1 MNEFQ
6 IETDIRIDDDI
17 KTIFVCLRC
26 IEGVCA
32 SVINKIK
39 EEYGDDDE
47 DQLCLIMIKV
57 TIEEE
62 KETGAKAEK
71 RIIMTD
77 FYNNVTKYGRG
88 LTHLSEKLK
97 GGARAVLCMLLKK
110 AINAGLIN
118 ENDFVLL
125 EASGDLEDENE
136 EELPMENLVNYYK
149 MLGFVVSRP
158 KTYKRQLD
166 NMAVYM
172 HGQVSDLLDKCTS
185 VRVSPELQSVID
197 RM

>member
-6 IETDIRIDDDI
+6 IETDIRTSGNK
-17 KTIFVCLRC
+17 KTVFVCLRC

-32 SVINKIK
+32 SVIDKIK
-39 EEYGDDDE
+39 EEYGDDEE

-57 TIEEE
+57 EINQRNR
-62 KETGAKAEK
+62 

-88 LTHLSEKLK
+88 LSHLSEKLK
-97 GGARAVLCMLLKK
+97 GGARAILCMLLKK
-110 AINAGLIN
+110 AVNEGLIKMD
-118 ENDFVLL
+118 DFVLL
-125 EASGDLEDENE
+125 EASGDLEDEE
-136 EELPMENLVNYYK
+136 GEELPMENLVNYYN
-149 MLGFVVSRP
+149 MLGFEVSTP
-158 KTYKRQLD
+158 ETYEQQLE

-172 HGQVSDLLDKCTS
+172 HGQVSNLLDRCTS
-185 VRVSPELQSVID
+185 VRVSPELQSIID

>member
-6 IETDIRIDDDI
+6 IETDIRTSKNK
-17 KTIFVCLRC
+17 KTVFVCLRC

-32 SVINKIK
+32 SIIDKIK
-39 EEYGDDDE
+39 EEYDE
-47 DQLCLIMIKV
+47 EEHLCLIMIKV
-57 TIEEE
+57 TIENE
-62 KETGAKAEK
+62 KAGGKSDKAQK

-88 LTHLSEKLK
+88 LSHLSQKLK
-97 GGARAVLCMLLKK
+97 GGARALLCMLLKK
-110 AINAGLIN
+110 AVNTGLIDT
-118 ENDFVLL
+118 NDFVLL

-136 EELPMENLVNYYK
+136 EQLPMENLVNYYK
-149 MLGFVVSRP
+149 MLGFEVSTP
-158 KTYKRQLD
+158 ESYEDQLD

-172 HGQVSDLLDKCTS
+172 HGQVSDLLDRCTS

>member
-6 IETDIRIDDDI
+6 IETDIRIEDDI
-17 KTIFVCLRC
+17 KTVFVCLRC

-32 SVINKIK
+32 SVIDKIK

-47 DQLCLIMIKV
+47 EQLCLIMIKV
-57 TIEEE
+57 QIEEG
-62 KETGAKAEK
+62 KNR

-88 LTHLSEKLK
+88 LSHLSEKLK
-97 GGARAVLCMLLKK
+97 GGARAILCMLLYK
-110 AINAGLIN
+110 AVNAGLIN
-118 ENDFVLL
+118 TNDFVLL
-125 EASGDLEDENE
+125 EASGELEDENE
-136 EELPMENLVNYYK
+136 EKLSMEKLVDYYK
-149 MLGFVVSRP
+149 MLGFEVSKP
-158 KTYKRQLD
+158 KTYKQQLE

-172 HGQVSDLLDKCTS
+172 HGKVSTLLDKCTS
-185 VRVSPELQSVID
+185 IRVSPELQSIIN

>member
-6 IETDIRIDDDI
+6 IETDIRTSKNK
-17 KTIFVCLRC
+17 KTVFVCLRC

-32 SVINKIK
+32 SVIDKIK
-39 EEYGDDDE
+39 EEYGDDEE

-57 TIEEE
+57 TI
-62 KETGAKAEK
+62 ETGAKAEK

-88 LTHLSEKLK
+88 LSHLSEKLK

-110 AINAGLIN
+110 AVNAGLLTM
-118 ENDFVLL
+118 NDFVLL
-125 EASGDLEDENE
+125 EASGDLEDESG

-149 MLGFVVSRP
+149 MLGFQVSNP
-158 KTYKRQLD
+158 DTYEEQLD

-172 HGQVSDLLDKCTS
+172 HGRVSYLLDRCTS

>member
-6 IETDIRIDDDI
+6 IETDIRIEDDI

-57 TIEEE
+57 EIEEGE
-62 KETGAKAEK
+62 DK
-71 RIIMTD
+71 RIVMTD

-88 LTHLSEKLK
+88 LSHLSEKLK

-125 EASGDLEDENE
+125 EASGDLEDKSGEQ
-136 EELPMENLVNYYK
+136 LPMENLVNYYK

-158 KTYKRQLD
+158 KTYKKQLD

-172 HGQVSDLLDKCTS
+172 HGKVSDLLDKCTS

>member
-6 IETDIRIDDDI
+6 IETDIRIEDDI
-17 KTIFVCLRC
+17 KTVFVCLRC

-32 SVINKIK
+32 SIIDKIK
-39 EEYGDDDE
+39 EEYGDDEE

-57 TIEEE
+57 KIEEG
-62 KETGAKAEK
+62 KNS

-88 LTHLSEKLK
+88 LSHLSKKLK
-97 GGARAVLCMLLKK
+97 GGARAILCMLLKK
-110 AINAGLIN
+110 AVNVGLIRMD
-118 ENDFVLL
+118 DFVLL
-125 EASGDLEDENE
+125 EASGELEDENE
-136 EELPMENLVNYYK
+136 EQLSMERLVEYYE

-158 KTYKRQLD
+158 KTYKQQLE

-172 HGQVSDLLDKCTS
+172 HGQVSNLLEKCTNI
-185 VRVSPELQSVID
+185 RVSPELQSVID

>member
-6 IETDIRIDDDI
+6 IETDIRIEDDI
-17 KTIFVCLRC
+17 KTVFVCLRC

-32 SVINKIK
+32 SVIDKIK
-39 EEYGDDDE
+39 EEYGDDEE

-57 TIEEE
+57 TIEE
-62 KETGAKAEK
+62 GSQK

-97 GGARAVLCMLLKK
+97 GGARAILCMLLKK
-110 AINAGLIN
+110 AVNAGLIN
-118 ENDFVLL
+118 INDFVLL

-136 EELPMENLVNYYK
+136 EELPMEKLVNYYK
-149 MLGFVVSRP
+149 MLGFVVSSP
-158 KTYKRQLD
+158 KTYKKQLD

-172 HGQVSDLLDKCTS
+172 HGKVSDLLDKCTS
-185 VRVSPELQSVID
+185 VRVSRELQSIID

>member
-6 IETDIRIDDDI
+6 IETDIRTSGNK
-17 KTIFVCLRC
+17 KTVFVCLRC

-32 SVINKIK
+32 SVIDKIK
-39 EEYGDDDE
+39 EEYGDDEE

-57 TIEEE
+57 EINQ
-62 KETGAKAEK
+62 KNR

-88 LTHLSEKLK
+88 LSHLSEKLK
-97 GGARAVLCMLLKK
+97 GGARAILCMLLKK
-110 AINAGLIN
+110 AISVGLIKMD
-118 ENDFVLL
+118 DFVLL
-125 EASGDLEDENE
+125 EASGDLEDEE
-136 EELPMENLVNYYK
+136 GELPMENLVNYYN
-149 MLGFVVSRP
+149 MLGFEVSTP
-158 KTYKRQLD
+158 ETYEQQLE

-172 HGQVSDLLDKCTS
+172 HGKVSNLLDRCTS
-185 VRVSPELQSVID
+185 VRVSPELQSIID

>member
-6 IETDIRIDDDI
+6 IETDIRTSGNK
-17 KTIFVCLRC
+17 KTVFVCLRC

-32 SVINKIK
+32 SVIDKIK
-39 EEYGDDDE
+39 EEYGDDEE

-57 TIEEE
+57 EINQRNR
-62 KETGAKAEK
+62 

-88 LTHLSEKLK
+88 LSHLSEKLK
-97 GGARAVLCMLLKK
+97 GGARAILCMLLKK
-110 AINAGLIN
+110 AISVGLIKM
-118 ENDFVLL
+118 NDYVLL
-125 EASGDLEDENE
+125 EASGDLEDEE
-136 EELPMENLVNYYK
+136 GEELPMENLVNYYN
-149 MLGFVVSRP
+149 MLGFEVSTP
-158 KTYKRQLD
+158 ETYEQQLE

-172 HGQVSDLLDKCTS
+172 HGKVSSLLDRCTS
-185 VRVSPELQSVID
+185 VRVSPELQSIID

>member
-6 IETDIRIDDDI
+6 IETDIRTSGNK
-17 KTIFVCLRC
+17 KTVFVCLRC

-32 SVINKIK
+32 SVIDKIR
-39 EEYGDDDE
+39 EEYGDDEE

-57 TIEEE
+57 EINQ
-62 KETGAKAEK
+62 KNR

-88 LTHLSEKLK
+88 LSHLSEKLK
-97 GGARAVLCMLLKK
+97 GGARAILCMLLKK
-110 AINAGLIN
+110 AISVDLIKM
-118 ENDFVLL
+118 NDYVLL
-125 EASGDLEDENE
+125 EASGDLEDEE
-136 EELPMENLVNYYK
+136 GEELPMENLVNYYN
-149 MLGFVVSRP
+149 MLGFEVSTP
-158 KTYKRQLD
+158 ETYEQQLE

-172 HGQVSDLLDKCTS
+172 HGKVSSLLDRCTS
-185 VRVSPELQSVID
+185 VRVSPELQSIID

>member
-6 IETDIRIDDDI
+6 IETDIRIEDDI

-57 TIEEE
+57 TIEEGT
-62 KETGAKAEK
+62 KK

-97 GGARAVLCMLLKK
+97 GGARAILCMLLKK

-125 EASGDLEDENE
+125 EASGDLEDEND

-149 MLGFVVSRP
+149 MLGFVVSKP
-158 KTYKRQLD
+158 KTYKQQLD

-197 RM
+197 RI

>member
-6 IETDIRIDDDI
+6 IETDIRIEDGI
-17 KTIFVCLRC
+17 KTVFVCLRC

-57 TIEEE
+57 EIEEGE
-62 KETGAKAEK
+62 EK
-71 RIIMTD
+71 RIVMTD

-88 LTHLSEKLK
+88 LSHLSEKLK

-125 EASGDLEDENE
+125 EASGDLEDESGE
-136 EELPMENLVNYYK
+136 QLPMENLVNYYK

-172 HGQVSDLLDKCTS
+172 HGKVSDLLDKCTS

>member
-6 IETDIRIDDDI
+6 IETDIRTSKHK
-17 KTIFVCLRC
+17 KTVFVCLRC

-32 SVINKIK
+32 SIIDKIK
-39 EEYGDDDE
+39 EEYGDDEE

-57 TIEEE
+57 EINQ
-62 KETGAKAEK
+62 KNR

-97 GGARAVLCMLLKK
+97 GGARAILCMLLKK
-110 AINAGLIN
+110 AISVGLIKM
-118 ENDFVLL
+118 NDFVLL
-125 EASGDLEDENE
+125 EASGDLEDEE
-136 EELPMENLVNYYK
+136 GEELPMENLVNYYK
-149 MLGFVVSRP
+149 MLGFEVSTP
-158 KTYKRQLD
+158 ATYEQQLE
-166 NMAVYM
+166 NMAVFM
-172 HGQVSDLLDKCTS
+172 HGQVSNLLDRCTS
-185 VRVSPELQSVID
+185 VRVSPELQAIID

>member
-6 IETDIRIDDDI
+6 IETDIRTSKNK
-17 KTIFVCLRC
+17 KTVFVCLRC
-26 IEGVCA
+26 IEGVCM
-32 SVINKIK
+32 SVIDKIK
-39 EEYGDDDE
+39 EEYDEE

-57 TIEEE
+57 EI
-62 KETGAKAEK
+62 ETGKEK

-97 GGARAVLCMLLKK
+97 GGARAILCMLLKK
-110 AINAGLIN
+110 AVNAGLIDI
-118 ENDFVLL
+118 NDFVLL

-136 EELPMENLVNYYK
+136 EEMPMERLVEYYIK
-149 MLGFVVSRP
+149 LGFEVSRP
-158 KTYKRQLD
+158 KTYKQQLE

-172 HGQVSDLLDKCTS
+172 HGKVSNLLEKCTS
-185 VRVSPELQSVID
+185 VSVSPELQSIID

>member
-6 IETDIRIDDDI
+6 IETDIRTSGNK
-17 KTIFVCLRC
+17 KTVFVCLRC

-32 SVINKIK
+32 SVIDKIR
-39 EEYGDDDE
+39 EEYGDDEE

-57 TIEEE
+57 EINQ
-62 KETGAKAEK
+62 KNR

-88 LTHLSEKLK
+88 LSHLSEKLK
-97 GGARAVLCMLLKK
+97 GGARAILCMLLKK
-110 AINAGLIN
+110 AISVGLIKM
-118 ENDFVLL
+118 NDYVLL
-125 EASGDLEDENE
+125 EASGDLEDEE
-136 EELPMENLVNYYK
+136 GEELPMENLVNYYN
-149 MLGFVVSRP
+149 MLGFEVSTP
-158 KTYKRQLD
+158 ETYEQQLE

-172 HGQVSDLLDKCTS
+172 HGKVSSLLDRCTS
-185 VRVSPELQSVID
+185 VRVSPELQSIID

>member
-6 IETDIRIDDDI
+6 IETDIRTSGKK
-17 KTIFVCLRC
+17 KTVFVCLRC

-32 SVINKIK
+32 SVIDKIK
-39 EEYGDDDE
+39 EEYGDDEE

-57 TIEEE
+57 EINQ
-62 KETGAKAEK
+62 KNR

-88 LTHLSEKLK
+88 LSHLSEKLK
-97 GGARAVLCMLLKK
+97 GGARAILCMLLKK
-110 AINAGLIN
+110 AVNEGLIKMD
-118 ENDFVLL
+118 DFVLL
-125 EASGDLEDENE
+125 EASGDLEDEEGE
-136 EELPMENLVNYYK
+136 EIPMENLVNYYN
-149 MLGFVVSRP
+149 MLGFEVSTP
-158 KTYKRQLD
+158 ETYEQQLE

-172 HGQVSDLLDKCTS
+172 HGKVSDLLDKCTS
-185 VRVSPELQSVID
+185 VRVSPELQSIID

>member
-6 IETDIRIDDDI
+6 IETDIRTSGNK
-17 KTIFVCLRC
+17 KTVFVCLRC

-32 SVINKIK
+32 SVIDKIK
-39 EEYGDDDE
+39 EEYGDDEE

-57 TIEEE
+57 TIEGG
-62 KETGAKAEK
+62 KRK

-88 LTHLSEKLK
+88 LSHLSEKLK
-97 GGARAVLCMLLKK
+97 GGARAILCMLLKK
-110 AINAGLIN
+110 AVSAGLLKTD
-118 ENDFVLL
+118 DFVLL
-125 EASGDLEDENE
+125 EASGDLEDEDG
-136 EELPMENLVNYYK
+136 EELPMEKLVDYYIK
-149 MLGFVVSRP
+149 LGFEVSTP
-158 KTYKRQLD
+158 ETYEEQLD

-172 HGQVSDLLDKCTS
+172 HGQVSNLLDKCTS
-185 VRVSPELQSVID
+185 VRVSPELQSIID

>member
-6 IETDIRIDDDI
+6 IETDIRIEDDI

-57 TIEEE
+57 EIEEGE
-62 KETGAKAEK
+62 EK

-88 LTHLSEKLK
+88 LSHLSEKLK

-136 EELPMENLVNYYK
+136 EQLPMENLVNYYK
-149 MLGFVVSRP
+149 MLGFVVSTP

-172 HGQVSDLLDKCTS
+172 HGKVSDLLDKCTS

>member
-6 IETDIRIDDDI
+6 IETDIRIEDDI

-57 TIEEE
+57 EIEEGE
-62 KETGAKAEK
+62 EK

-136 EELPMENLVNYYK
+136 EQLPMENLVNYYK
-149 MLGFVVSRP
+149 MLGFVVSTP

-172 HGQVSDLLDKCTS
+172 HGKVSDLLDKCTS

>member
-6 IETDIRIDDDI
+6 IETDIRTSGNK
-17 KTIFVCLRC
+17 KTVFVCLRC

-32 SVINKIK
+32 SVIDKIK
-39 EEYGDDDE
+39 EEYGDDEE

-57 TIEEE
+57 EINQ
-62 KETGAKAEK
+62 KNR

-88 LTHLSEKLK
+88 LSHLSEKLK
-97 GGARAVLCMLLKK
+97 GGARAILCMLLKK
-110 AINAGLIN
+110 AVNVGLIKM
-118 ENDFVLL
+118 NDFVLL
-125 EASGDLEDENE
+125 EASGDLEDEE
-136 EELPMENLVNYYK
+136 GEELPMENLVNYYN
-149 MLGFVVSRP
+149 MLGFEVSTP
-158 KTYKRQLD
+158 ETYEQQLE

-172 HGQVSDLLDKCTS
+172 HGQVSNLLDRCTRVS
-185 VRVSPELQSVID
+185 VSPELQAIID

>member
-6 IETDIRIDDDI
+6 IETDIRTSKNK
-17 KTIFVCLRC
+17 KTVFVCLRC
-26 IEGVCA
+26 IEGVCV
-32 SVINKIK
+32 SVIDKIK
-39 EEYGDDDE
+39 EEYGDDEE

-57 TIEEE
+57 EI
-62 KETGAKAEK
+62 ETGKEK

-97 GGARAVLCMLLKK
+97 GGARAILCMLLKK
-110 AINAGLIN
+110 AINAGLIDT
-118 ENDFVLL
+118 NDFVLL

-149 MLGFVVSRP
+149 MLGFVLSRP
-158 KTYKRQLD
+158 KTYKQQLE

-172 HGQVSDLLDKCTS
+172 HGQVSNLLEKCTS
-185 VRVSPELQSVID
+185 IRVSTELQSVID